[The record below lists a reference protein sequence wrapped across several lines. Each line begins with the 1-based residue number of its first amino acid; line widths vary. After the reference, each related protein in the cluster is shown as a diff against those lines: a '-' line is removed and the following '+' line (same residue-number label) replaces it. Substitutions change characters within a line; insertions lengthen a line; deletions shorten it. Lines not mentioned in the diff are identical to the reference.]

1 MAESYRDLHQSGKFD
16 IYHLAYRRYMGV
28 GEMRNGGCWREILQ
42 FNTSRIL
49 SEGKHRWLRPHEI
62 CEVLRNPN
70 GITISKKP
78 TTMPPSMT
86 FCCIAFRYFRKD
98 GYRWKKAKDG
108 KSTKEAHERLKVG
121 GVDTL
126 HCYYAHG
133 EEDKKFQRRSYW
145 MIDKYLSHIVLV
157 HYLDVKGD
165 TMEVGYIKETQTA
178 EVVQHS
184 RKTDKITPNSEM
196 DCSAALSCSN
206 NGVSSQESGLWIR
219 MVEDA
224 MITLFS
230 SNSSN
235 LGDDETGKSKAK
247 NEEEGGNDINQVRKR
262 PRVTCGQQVDSAT
275 QSHSWLEWIYP
286 MAIDTAITDGATN
299 DATALSQSCLMHRK
313 SHEEIR
319 TGCKC
324 RKMKCDS
331 NFFSLKTCCHQ
342 FYSQLQP
349 LGLLFRPQPMRLL
362 LPSSAILPWCNRSQ
376 TQMPTK
382 IYVCTQSS
390 GQLLHFYSY
399 HRLASHGKNQTYS
412 EYDMGKNLT
421 VRVEAMKQLLQPKV
435 QSCDS
440 KEREFQDLAKWKKR
454 IEAKQAAILA
464 EIDGI
469 VKETETIQAQL
480 KKLLLQQDQF
490 KEDEG
495 NIITPNRRTSK
506 IKLQL
511 ENPTEVKIRKTF
523 ETKHEVLVSNHT
535 NFSAVYKH
543 EALNSFTIGEVLY
556 NTRVGSRLIRYSSI
570 ITYTTNVFITVV
582 LFRVNQILEIRC
594 DMCISAC
601 IN

>member
-1 MAESYRDLHQSGKFD
+1 MAESNRDLHQPES
-16 IYHLAYRRYMGV
+16 R
-28 GEMRNGGCWREILQ
+28 ILQ
-42 FNTSRIL
+42 LNTSRIL

-78 TTMPPSMT
+78 TTMPPSGSI
-86 FCCIAFRYFRKD
+86 FLFDKKVQRYFRKD

-133 EEDKKFQRRSYW
+133 EEDKNFQRRSYW

-184 RKTDKITPNSEM
+184 RKTNKITPNSEM

-206 NGVSSQESGLWIR
+206 NGVSSQETGLWIR

-247 NEEEGGNDINQVRKR
+247 NEEEGGNDINRVRKR

-299 DATALSQSCLMHRK
+299 DATALSQAQEDDETTRLAAFHIADPTVAAISAIGPTHLNPYTTANVADQAQDLLPPVLQPTATTGVVISATTNETAASK
-313 SHEEIR
+313 SSNPALVQSEPNSNANQDLAQDIIESHEFAEVRVISSLKR
-319 TGCKC
+319 LHELLGQASVPNPVASSSISTPTIDSQAMAKTRATLEMDFITMAGEVQ
-324 RKMKCDS
+324 RAHMISGIQSLVDS
-331 NFFSLKTCCHQ
+331 NCFPTGTGPMIMAMLKQ
-342 FYSQLQP
+342 LEQSVPVYSK
-349 LGLLFRPQPMRLL
+349 
-362 LPSSAILPWCNRSQ
+362 A
-376 TQMPTK
+376 
-382 IYVCTQSS
+382 
-390 GQLLHFYSY
+390 
-399 HRLASHGKNQTYS
+399 YS

-440 KEREFQDLAKWKKR
+440 KEREFQDLAKWKMR

-469 VKETETIQAQL
+469 VKETETIQAQV

-495 NIITPNRRTSK
+495 YLKAILDNGDGLWTKFKNIIHQHLP
-506 IKLQL
+506 
-511 ENPTEVKIRKTF
+511 
-523 ETKHEVLVSNHT
+523 
-535 NFSAVYKH
+535 
-543 EALNSFTIGEVLY
+543 
-556 NTRVGSRLIRYSSI
+556 
-570 ITYTTNVFITVV
+570 
-582 LFRVNQILEIRC
+582 
-594 DMCISAC
+594 M
-601 IN
+601 

>member
-1 MAESYRDLHQSGKFD
+1 MAESNRDLHQPES
-16 IYHLAYRRYMGV
+16 R
-28 GEMRNGGCWREILQ
+28 ILQ
-42 FNTSRIL
+42 LNTSRIL

-78 TTMPPSMT
+78 TTMPPSGSI
-86 FCCIAFRYFRKD
+86 FLFDKKVQRYFRKD

-133 EEDKKFQRRSYW
+133 EEDKNFQRRSYW

-165 TMEVGYIKETQTA
+165 TMGVGYIKETQTA

-184 RKTDKITPNSEM
+184 RKTNKITPNSEM

-206 NGVSSQESGLWIR
+206 NGVSSQETGLWIR

-224 MITLFS
+224 VITLFS

-299 DATALSQSCLMHRK
+299 DATALSQAQDLLPPVLQPTATTGVVISATTNETAASKSSNAALVQSEPNSNANQDLAQDIIE
-313 SHEEIR
+313 SHEFAEVRVISSLKR
-319 TGCKC
+319 LHELLGQASAPNPVASSSISTPTIDSQAMAKTRATLEMDFITMAGEVQ
-324 RKMKCDS
+324 RAHMISGIQSLVDS
-331 NFFSLKTCCHQ
+331 NCFPTGTGPMIMAMLKQ
-342 FYSQLQP
+342 LEQSVPVYSK
-349 LGLLFRPQPMRLL
+349 
-362 LPSSAILPWCNRSQ
+362 A
-376 TQMPTK
+376 
-382 IYVCTQSS
+382 
-390 GQLLHFYSY
+390 
-399 HRLASHGKNQTYS
+399 YS

-440 KEREFQDLAKWKKR
+440 KEREFQDLAKWKMK

-469 VKETETIQAQL
+469 VKETETMQAQL

-495 NIITPNRRTSK
+495 YLKAILDNGDGLWTKFKNIIHQHLP
-506 IKLQL
+506 
-511 ENPTEVKIRKTF
+511 
-523 ETKHEVLVSNHT
+523 
-535 NFSAVYKH
+535 
-543 EALNSFTIGEVLY
+543 
-556 NTRVGSRLIRYSSI
+556 
-570 ITYTTNVFITVV
+570 
-582 LFRVNQILEIRC
+582 
-594 DMCISAC
+594 M
-601 IN
+601 